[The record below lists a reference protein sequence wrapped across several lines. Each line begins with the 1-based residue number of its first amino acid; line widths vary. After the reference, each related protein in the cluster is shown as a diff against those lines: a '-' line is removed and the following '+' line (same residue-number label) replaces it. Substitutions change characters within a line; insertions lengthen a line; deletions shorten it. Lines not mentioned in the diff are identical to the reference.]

1 MEDSD
6 RVSDLL
12 LDLASQ
18 KRRGIL
24 LGIKN
29 NNFGITKLAASLD
42 STPPEIHR
50 NVERLLKDGLIQ
62 KDSEKEYV
70 LSPIC
75 EAMLSQISTIE
86 FFEKHS
92 KYFKKHGFAGLPTK
106 FLLRLG
112 QLSDCKEVN
121 GFVRVQEEWNKIYQ
135 EAEEFVRNVLYEV
148 SYSSDIVKTVVSQ
161 VNKGVAFR
169 SIFSADAIVSNQR
182 QSALGSKSLKKA
194 LDSGKIERKINSD
207 VQFVLIMN
215 EKQACLSFPDEDFE
229 VDVSSCMSS
238 KSSEFVDW
246 CNDYFGFLWKESSFF
261 NEKRLN
267 LASKS

>member
-24 LGIKN
+24 FGIKHS
-29 NNFGITKLAASLD
+29 NFGITKIAVSLD

-50 NVERLLKDGLIQ
+50 NVERLFKDGLIQ
-62 KDSEKEYV
+62 KNAEKEYI
-70 LSPIC
+70 LTPLC
-75 EAMLSQISTIE
+75 EAMLNQISTIE

-92 KYFKKHGFAGLPTK
+92 RYFKKHGFAGLPAK

-112 QLSDCKEVN
+112 QLSDCKEIN
-121 GFVRVQEEWNKIYQ
+121 GFVKVQEEWNEIYQ
-135 EAEEFVRNVLYEV
+135 KAEKFVYNVLYEV
-148 SYSSDIVKTVVSQ
+148 SYSSDIIKMVVSQ

-182 QSALGSKSLKKA
+182 QSALGSKALKKA
-194 LDSGKIERKINSD
+194 LTSGKIERKTNSD
-207 VQFVLIMN
+207 VRFVLVMN
-215 EKQACLSFPDEDFE
+215 EKQACLSFPDEDSE
-229 VDVSSCMSS
+229 VDVSLCMSS
-238 KSSEFVDW
+238 KNSEFLDW
-246 CNDYFGFLWKESSFF
+246 CSDYFEVLWNNSDSFS
-261 NEKRLN
+261 ERKIRQG
-267 LASKS
+267 K

>member
-6 RVSDLL
+6 RVSELL

-29 NNFGITKLAASLD
+29 NDFGITKLAESLD

-62 KDSEKEYV
+62 KDAEREYV
-70 LSPIC
+70 LSSIC
-75 EAMLSQISTIE
+75 EAMLNQIFTIE

-92 KYFKKHGFAGLPTK
+92 KYFKKHGFAGLPAK

-112 QLSDCKEVN
+112 QLNDCKEIN

-135 EAEEFVRNVLYEV
+135 EAEKFVCNVLYEV
-148 SYSSDIVKTVVSQ
+148 SYSSDIVKTVISQ
-161 VNKGVAFR
+161 VNKGVRFR

-194 LDSGKIERKINSD
+194 LTSGKIERKTNSN
-207 VQFVLIMN
+207 VRFVLVMN
-215 EKQACLSFPDEDFE
+215 ERQACLSFPNDDSE

-238 KSSEFVDW
+238 KSSEFLDW
-246 CNDYFGFLWKESSFF
+246 CNDYFEFLWKNSNPFSES
-261 NEKRLN
+261 NITT
-267 LASKS
+267 